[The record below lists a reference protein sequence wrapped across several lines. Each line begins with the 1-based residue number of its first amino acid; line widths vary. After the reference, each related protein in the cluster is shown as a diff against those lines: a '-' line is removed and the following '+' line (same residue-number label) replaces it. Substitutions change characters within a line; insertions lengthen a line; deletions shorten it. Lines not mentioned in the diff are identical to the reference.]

1 MAEVKEDVFKGVDFG
16 EFITTGLDSGVSSDT
31 PVREEDLLQHA
42 PIIKEKT
49 VPKEGAKKNT
59 KELDVVDLENG
70 ELEDE
75 SLKEKKNPSHDDSQ
89 SDNADSSIALVFAKF
104 QNERGTLSSFDEAA
118 FAEMVKEEGDEVA
131 LEYLYDNEVEAR
143 VAEFKKMYEA
153 DIQEYIDLKDVGV
166 DANTAKKL
174 VASKSAFDAITVD
187 QLEDEDAVELRTK
200 VLTQNFKNNTSL
212 PDDEIAEL
220 VENLITAGKDIE
232 KAKQA
237 LPKIKQ
243 FNEEQIKVEKQAKI
257 NARQAEENASKAKAT
272 KLKETIYSSKEILGQ
287 SVNKVT
293 QQKLEKFLFEPI
305 GNDGNGNP
313 IDGIS
318 AWFQKNPEQ
327 ARVNLAYAIMTGILD
342 GKMDTIK
349 SKEKSNVLKELQNKM
364 QNKGQGL
371 DGFSEEGSSGSTTL
385 SSLKKSFNIQ

>member
-1 MAEVKEDVFKGVDFG
+1 MAEPKEDVFKGMDFG
-16 EFITTGLDSGVSSDT
+16 EFIIAGEDSVMSD

-42 PIIKEKT
+42 APVKEKT

-59 KELDVVDLENG
+59 KELDEEGLGNE
-70 ELEDE
+70 EPEDE
-75 SLKEKKNPSHDDSQ
+75 SLKGKKNPSHDDSQ

-104 QNERGTLSSFDEAA
+104 QNERGTLSSFDETA
-118 FAEMVKEEGDEVA
+118 FAAIVKEEGDEAA

-174 VASKSAFDAITVD
+174 VASKSAFDVITVD

-257 NARQAEENASKAKAT
+257 NAQIAAEKVEKERT
-272 KLKETIYSSKEILGQ
+272 KTLKDTIYSTKEILGQ
-287 SVNKVT
+287 NINKVT

-305 GNDGNGNP
+305 AKDEAGTSIYG
-313 IDGIS
+313 ID
-318 AWFQKNPEQ
+318 AWFQKNPVQ
-327 ARVNLAYAIMTGILD
+327 ARINLAYAIMTGVLD

-349 SKEKSNVLKELQNKM
+349 AREKSNVLKELQNKM

-371 DGFSEEGSSGSTTL
+371 DGFSDEGSSGSTTL